1 VFTLIPM
8 RRSRLPSLGLLLLI
22 PAVVCGQPA
31 PAAKEKPIELEPM
44 KIHEKPIIA
53 FAVDIVIYSGTDNQA
68 VTRIFITRVLPDT
81 DAERAGLRQGDE
93 ILKLDGTPVKGM
105 DPVVAAGSPLG
116 RLLLNRPPGDT
127 MRFEVFTRRVQ
138 EHTLRAIQG
147 KPETGFGLDLVAY
160 ADPETK
166 RVDRMFIGRVWPGSD
181 AEKAG
186 LQVND
191 EILKLDDTPVQG
203 MDSLVAPDS
212 GLGRLLLNRQP
223 GETLKFEAVA
233 LRTKEFTLRAQR
245 GLPYGAR

>member
-1 VFTLIPM
+1 M
-8 RRSRLPSLGLLLLI
+8 RLLLRFLSVLLL
-22 PAVVCGQPA
+22 PLTLVPVRGQTP
-31 PAAKEKPIELEPM
+31 PPPAKEKPLELEPM
-44 KIHEKPIIA
+44 KIHEKPIIS
-53 FAVDIVIYSGTDNQA
+53 FAVDIAIYTGTDNKA
-68 VTRIFITRVLPDT
+68 VSRIFITRVLPDT

-138 EHTLRAIQG
+138 DHTLRAING
-147 KPETGFGLDLVAY
+147 KTETGFGLDLLVY
-160 ADPETK
+160 ANPETK
-166 RVDRMFIGRVWPGSD
+166 RVDRMFIGRVWPDSD

-186 LQVND
+186 LQMND

-203 MDSLVAPDS
+203 LDSIMTPDS
-212 GLGRLLLNRQP
+212 TLGRLLLNRRP

-245 GLPYGAR
+245 GLPFGAR

>member
-1 VFTLIPM
+1 MQFL
-8 RRSRLPSLGLLLLI
+8 RLLSVLLLLLTLV
-22 PAVVCGQPA
+22 PVRGQTP
-31 PAAKEKPIELEPM
+31 PPPAKEKPLELEPM
-44 KIHEKPIIA
+44 KIHEKPIIS
-53 FAVDIVIYSGTDNQA
+53 FAVDIVIYAGTDNKA

-105 DPVVAAGSPLG
+105 DPVVAAESPLG

-138 EHTLRAIQG
+138 DHTLRAING
-147 KPETGFGLDLVAY
+147 KTETGFGLDLVVY
-160 ADPETK
+160 ANPETK
-166 RVDRMFIGRVWPGSD
+166 RVDRVFIGRVWPDSD

-191 EILKLDDTPVQG
+191 QILKLDDTPVQG
-203 MDSLVAPDS
+203 LDSLVAPDS
-212 GLGRLLLNRQP
+212 ALGRLLLNRRP

>member
-1 VFTLIPM
+1 MQFLSV
-8 RRSRLPSLGLLLLI
+8 LLLLLTLV
-22 PAVVCGQPA
+22 PVRGQTP
-31 PAAKEKPIELEPM
+31 PPPAKEKPLELEPM
-44 KIHEKPIIA
+44 KIHEKPIIS
-53 FAVDIVIYSGTDNQA
+53 FAVDIVIYAGTDNKA

-105 DPVVAAGSPLG
+105 DPVVAAESPLG

-138 EHTLRAIQG
+138 DHTLRAIKG
-147 KPETGFGLDLVAY
+147 NAETGFGLDLVVH
-160 ADPETK
+160 ADPETN
-166 RVDRMFIGRVWPGSD
+166 RVDGMFIGRVWPNSD

-191 EILKLDDTPVQG
+191 QILKLDDTPVQG
-203 MDSLVAPDS
+203 LDSDVTPDS
-212 GLGRLLLNRQP
+212 QLGRLLLNRKP
-223 GETLKFEAVA
+223 GEALKFETVA